1 MKIFLK
7 RSSIVEY
14 GTSSLFLTPR
24 YGILQSG
31 AAVAMLLRKVL
42 GGKETRPRPVHFT
55 LHVKDLLD
63 HPFQVH
69 SIVEAISSFSSVDL
83 QFDSEEEQAIQDQR
97 LPEAVIGFLAS
108 LGSCDEVSITP
119 SWMPSKSWTPSS
131 SNEGI
136 QPGQKRLPAMQGSLL
151 HIKHLMEGV
160 PSVHISGEFMATES
174 LRNVC
179 ATLMQGEGVQSLTVD
194 NIEQEL
200 FDKLQPCINLPALR
214 YLRLGARA
222 KPLLIPEQF
231 FRRHPRLRRLCLSSC
246 ATPLSQTASCTPP
259 QIFPCLDHLSIST
272 SYMPWKLKDPALAEL
287 YIEPYAIRASSAKL
301 CSVIDSISRTLIMAI
316 NNGHSGS
323 VSVRF
328 PDFNGVSA
336 EHMHRGGCSCSKTGP
351 VSAIRRLIV
360 EATTFDLVFL
370 VKHLV

>member
-1 MKIFLK
+1 MKIFHK
-7 RSSIVEY
+7 RTSIVEY

-24 YGILQSG
+24 CDILQSG

-42 GGKETRPRPVHFT
+42 GGKETRPRPVHLT

-63 HPFQVH
+63 HPFQVY

-83 QFDSEEEQAIQDQR
+83 QFDSEDEQAIQDQR
-97 LPEAVIGFLAS
+97 LPGAVIGFLAS

-119 SWMPSKSWTPSS
+119 SWTTSS
-131 SNEGI
+131 FNKGI
-136 QPGQKRLPAMQGSLL
+136 QPVQKRPPAMQGFPPYLL
-151 HIKHLMEGV
+151 DIKHLMEGV
-160 PSVHISGEFMATES
+160 LSVHISGEFMATES

-179 ATLMQGEGVQSLTVD
+179 ATLMEGEGVQSLTVD

-200 FDKLQPCINLPALR
+200 FDKLQPCINLPALK

-222 KPLLIPEQF
+222 KPLVIPEQF

-246 ATPLSQTASCTPP
+246 ATPLSQSPSCAPP

-287 YIEPYAIRASSAKL
+287 CIEPYAIRASSAKL

-316 NNGHSGS
+316 NNGHSGL

-336 EHMHRGGCSCSKTGP
+336 EHMHTGGCSCSKTGP
-351 VSAIRRLIV
+351 VSAISRLIV

-370 VKHLV
+370 VKHLL